1 VTEIAL
7 TDLQRRI
14 LNRTQKNFP
23 VRSAPFALIA
33 EELNVPEETIIAEL
47 QSLQQMGVVSRF
59 GAVLNHR
66 SVGASTLA
74 AMAVPDEKLERVVTF
89 INEQEGVN
97 HNYLRE
103 HEFNLWFVVT
113 AASDEELQKTIR
125 KIENFSQL
133 EVMQLPMLRSF
144 YLDLA
149 FEL

>member
-7 TDLQRRI
+7 TELQRRI

-74 AMAVPDEKLERVVTF
+74 AMIVPDEKMERVVTF

-113 AASDEELQKTIR
+113 AASEEELQKTIR